1 MAQTFK
7 KRKSSEKKVKKYCL
21 VCLIVLFETSNYGVA
36 PSAETALWKRRSGS
50 FFALWNFSRCPI
62 CPIFSTNYTF
72 ALTAGENKAFLLR

>member
-21 VCLIVLFETSNYGVA
+21 VCLIVLFEVSNCRG
-36 PSAETALWKRRSGS
+36 G

-72 ALTAGENKAFLLR
+72 ALTAGENKAVLLL